1 MRTTRL
7 LAGVAISGVF
17 VFLLFRSLS
26 LSSIA
31 TAFLQADLRLVLPAL
46 GVYAVGLAIRT
57 ARWQL
62 LLRPFG
68 TVPFHD
74 LFQTLVI
81 GLAAND
87 VLPMRLGEIARA
99 ALLSRNAGIRG
110 GITLAS
116 ITVERV
122 FDGLALCAFL
132 LMAWPFLPLQ
142 GWVQSIAVVGLVL
155 FASAVIALWLVT
167 GFPDFWLRVLD
178 RVDNRLPPRIAS
190 QVQRL
195 AQGFIQGLAIVRQG
209 RVLALVMGL
218 SLLAWTVEA
227 GVYYVIMLGFPL
239 PAVPVAAM
247 AGAAMANLGTLVPSS
262 PGYVGTFDL
271 PLQTVLTEL
280 FGASPEVAASYT
292 LVVHAALVV
301 PVVAAGLFFL
311 WRQDLSLREIAGAGR
326 TSPARV
332 QDFTR

>member
-1 MRTTRL
+1 ML
-7 LAGVAISGVF
+7 L
-17 VFLLFRSLS
+17 RSLS
-26 LSSIA
+26 LSSVA

-46 GVYAVGLAIRT
+46 GVYTLGLAIRV

-68 TVPFHD
+68 TVPFNE
-74 LFQTLVI
+74 LFRTLVI

-116 ITVERV
+116 ITVERI
-122 FDGLALCAFL
+122 FDGLALCTFL

-155 FASAVIALWLVT
+155 FASAVLGLWLVT
-167 GFPDFWLRVLD
+167 RFPEFWVRVLD
-178 RVDNRLPPRIAS
+178 RVGGRLPARIAP

-195 AQGFIQGLAIVRQG
+195 AQSFIQGLGIVRQG

-218 SLLAWTVEA
+218 SLLAWAMEA
-227 GVYYVIMLGFPL
+227 SVYYVVMLGFPL
-239 PAVPVAAM
+239 PATPVAAM
-247 AGAAMANLGTLVPSS
+247 VGAALANLGTLIPSS

-271 PLQTVLTEL
+271 PLQAVLTEL
-280 FGASPEVAASYT
+280 FGASPAVAASYT
-292 LVVHAALVV
+292 LVVHAVLVV

-311 WRQDLSLREIAGAGR
+311 WRQDLSLREVAGAGR
-326 TSPARV
+326 PVALGARDLT
-332 QDFTR
+332 Q